1 MIEYFKKIKNK
12 DRIEKIEQFEE
23 GCWMSVTNPN
33 EEEINE
39 LVTKFDLSKEN
50 LIDGLDIHENSRF
63 EVEKGHTYI
72 YLTAPTEKIPH
83 ESDSSFLIIYSK
95 KQLIT
100 ISRTPLEIFEKILNE
115 KSKFLSFSISK
126 NLVKILFFV
135 SRLFEDPVRK
145 MRKEIRRNKAE
156 LSSLKTTDIEQLI
169 HYEEKLNEYISSF
182 ESTINTYTKILRS
195 KELKF
200 IKKDEE
206 IIEDL
211 IIDLNE
217 TLNLCKQ
224 TLKTISNMRT
234 YYSTKL
240 SNDLNKTVTILTLVT
255 IFISIPTL
263 IVGMYG
269 MNIMLPFQNNSHA
282 FGYVLLLILGI
293 LGVLFFILKKTKLM
307 K

>member
-12 DRIEKIEQFEE
+12 DGIEKIDEFEE
-23 GCWMSVTNPN
+23 GCWVSVTNPT
-33 EEEINE
+33 EEEIKE
-39 LVTKFDLSKEN
+39 LVEKFDLHKEN
-50 LIDGLDIHENSRF
+50 IIDGLDIHENSRF
-63 EVEKGHTYI
+63 EVEKKKTYI

-83 ESDSSFLIIYSK
+83 ENDSSFLIIYGK

-100 ISRTPLEIFEKILNE
+100 ISKTPLEIFEKILNE
-115 KSKFLSFSISK
+115 KSRFLSFSISK

-135 SRLFEDPVRK
+135 SRLFEESVRK
-145 MRKEIRRNKAE
+145 MRKETKSNKTD
-156 LSSLKTTDIEQLI
+156 LSKLKTTDIEQLI
-169 HYEEKLNEYISSF
+169 HYEEKLNEYVSSF
-182 ESTINTYTKILRS
+182 ETTINTYTKILRS
-195 KELKF
+195 KSLNF

-263 IVGMYG
+263 IVGIYG
-269 MNIMLPFQNNSHA
+269 MNVILPFQNNSGA
-282 FGYVLLLILGI
+282 FGYILLLILAILGI
-293 LGVLFFILKKTKLM
+293 LLIILKKTKLM

>member
-1 MIEYFKKIKNK
+1 MIEYFKKARDK
-12 DRIEKIEQFEE
+12 DRIEKINTFEE
-23 GCWMSVTNPN
+23 GCWVSVTDPN
-33 EEEINE
+33 EEEVEE
-39 LVTKFDLSKEN
+39 LIKKFDLRKEN
-50 LIDGLDIHENSRF
+50 IIDGLDIHENSRF
-63 EVEKGHTYI
+63 EVEKNKTYI
-72 YLTAPTEKIPH
+72 YLTAPTNKIPH
-83 ESDSSFLIIYSK
+83 ESDSSFLIIYEK

-100 ISRTPLEIFEKILNE
+100 ISKTPLEIFDKILSE
-115 KSKFLSFSISK
+115 KSKFVSFSISK

-135 SRLFEDPVRK
+135 SRLFEDSVRK
-145 MRKEIRRNKAE
+145 IRKETRKNKTD
-156 LSSLKTTDIEQLI
+156 LNKLKTTNIEQLI

-182 ESTINTYTKILRS
+182 EATINTYNKILRS
-195 KELKF
+195 KSLNF

-240 SNDLNKTVTILTLVT
+240 SNDLNKTVTVLTLVT

-263 IVGMYG
+263 IVGIYG
-269 MNIMLPFQNNSHA
+269 MNIMLPFQNNSGA
-282 FGYVLLLILGI
+282 FGYIMLLILGI
-293 LGVLFFILKKTKLM
+293 LGILLLVLKKSKLIG
-307 K
+307 